1 MTIRPVPL
9 GTSVGRIPVVD
20 VSPVAEAGRFPAK
33 AVVGEAVPVRATVF
47 REGHDAVAATAVLTD
62 PSGVDRASARM
73 VDIAPGLDRFEA
85 RVVPTSTGD
94 WTFRVEGW
102 SDPYGTWVHDATIKV
117 EAGVDVE
124 LMLAEGA
131 LLLERAAA
139 RTGADAMSACG
150 RPGAQGR
157 GHRVCATSATPPRR
171 ASRRGCPA
179 RCTRPWRS
187 TRCAT
192 W

>member
-62 PSGVDRASARM
+62 PTGVDRASARM

-85 RVVPTSTGD
+85 RLVPTGTGD

-102 SDPYGTWVHDATIKV
+102 SDPYGTWVHDA
-117 EAGVDVE
+117 D
-124 LMLAEGA
+124 
-131 LLLERAAA
+131 
-139 RTGADAMSACG
+139 D
-150 RPGAQGR
+150 QGR
-157 GHRVCATSATPPRR
+157 GRRRRR
-171 ASRRGCPA
+171 ADARRGRSAA
-179 RCTRPWRS
+179 RAGGGAHGCRRDVEGRARVLKDAVMGLRDVRDTPQARLGAGLS
-187 TRCAT
+187 GKVHAALADTRCAT
-192 W
+192 R